1 MNGAMEGTTTRRG
14 LLGTLAA
21 GLSAL
26 IGAALSVPFLAA
38 LASPARRGA
47 ASTPASGTAT
57 GSFIP
62 VIAIWDLPKGQPKRV
77 EITAAGVDAWA
88 RQERQV
94 LGAVWL
100 IKVSREEVK
109 AFSTVCPHLGCSINA
124 TPKGYGCP
132 CHTSSFSPEG
142 QVVGGPSPRS
152 MDPLEVK
159 VEKDMVLVRFA
170 RFRQGQANREEI

>member
-1 MNGAMEGTTTRRG
+1 MEGATTRRG
-14 LLGTLAA
+14 LLATVAS

-26 IGAALSVPFLAA
+26 LGAALSVPFLAA
-38 LASPARRGA
+38 LASPARRNA
-47 ASTPASGTAT
+47 APARASG
-57 GSFIP
+57 GFLP
-62 VIAIWDLPKGQPKRV
+62 VIQVWDLPTGVPKRV
-77 EITAAGVDAWA
+77 EIVADDVDAWA

-100 IKVSREEVK
+100 IKIGREEVK

-124 TPKGYGCP
+124 SAAGPGFACP
-132 CHTSSFSPEG
+132 CHTSSFSADG

-159 VEKDMVLVRFA
+159 VEKDTVLVRFA
-170 RFRQGQANREEI
+170 RFRQGQAQREEI

>member
-1 MNGAMEGTTTRRG
+1 MEGTPTRRG
-14 LLGTLAA
+14 LLGLFAA

-26 IGAALSVPFLAA
+26 TGAVLSVPFLAA

-47 ASTPASGTAT
+47 APATSG
-57 GSFIP
+57 GFIP
-62 VIAIWDLPKGQPKRV
+62 VIQVWDLPKGQPKRV
-77 EITAAGVDAWA
+77 EITADSVDAWA
-88 RQERQV
+88 RQPRQV

-100 IKVSREEVK
+100 IKISREEVK

-124 TPKGYGCP
+124 TPTGYGCP

-142 QVVGGPSPRS
+142 QVTGGPSPRS

-159 VEKDMVLVRFA
+159 VEKDTVLVRFA
-170 RFRQGQANREEI
+170 RFRQGQAQREEI

>member
-1 MNGAMEGTTTRRG
+1 MEGTPTRRG
-14 LLGTLAA
+14 VLGMFAA

-26 IGAALSVPFLAA
+26 IGALLSVPFLAA
-38 LASPARRGA
+38 LASPARRDA
-47 ASTPASGTAT
+47 APAPPG
-57 GSFIP
+57 GGFIP
-62 VIAIWDLPKGQPKRV
+62 VIPIWDLPKGQPKRV
-77 EITAAGVDAWA
+77 EITADDVDAWA
-88 RQERQV
+88 RQERRVQ
-94 LGAVWL
+94 GAVWL
-100 IKVSREEVK
+100 IKVSRDEVK

-152 MDPLEVK
+152 MDRLEAK

-170 RFRQGQANREEI
+170 RFRQGQANREEL